1 MKDLSYCEGK
11 PIVVCG
17 AGGIGKAIA
26 ADCVLAG
33 QEVILCEDERF
44 APKTLANLEHGF
56 NFHGRQPNKIG
67 LYRAGIAKFDR
78 MTTDISGAVKEAG
91 VIVIAL
97 PAVGHEAF
105 MKKIIPSL
113 QDGQVIHIFPDNY
126 GTLRFRKLMR
136 EMGCDKDIIVGG
148 WSSAPY
154 GSRIDQEGTA
164 MLSGTQIN
172 YRAVTLRGCALPTKD
187 TDLFLESIKFM
198 AAMDSVRLGD
208 GPVAADT
215 VLDTGFS
222 NVNPILHC
230 PGVILGC
237 GALENFGVRYGTT
250 KKDFSIYCH
259 VYSPTVSQVQYTV
272 YCEEKAV
279 AEACGVGIQPFE
291 KEEFFSRSNILGPEY
306 MGYDIH
312 VPFDEEY
319 PMAIGTGPFSVDS
332 RYMTEDLPVGCHV
345 YHELGKK
352 FGVET
357 PLIDSMI
364 NFGNAMLPQ
373 HNFWEEGVT
382 LEDLGIGHMNKE
394 QMLDYLHNGN
404 YVEA

>member
-1 MKDLSYCEGK
+1 
-11 PIVVCG
+11 
-17 AGGIGKAIA
+17 
-26 ADCVLAG
+26 
-33 QEVILCEDERF
+33 
-44 APKTLANLEHGF
+44 
-56 NFHGRQPNKIG
+56 
-67 LYRAGIAKFDR
+67 
-78 MTTDISGAVKEAG
+78 
-91 VIVIAL
+91 
-97 PAVGHEAF
+97 
-105 MKKIIPSL
+105 MKKIIPAL

-172 YRAVTLRGCALPTKD
+172 YRAVTLRGAALPTAD
-187 TDLFLESIKFM
+187 TELFLESIKFL

-382 LEDLGIGHMNKE
+382 LEDLGIGHMTKE